1 MAEPGKQV
9 FVALSGG
16 VDSSVAAALLLEA
29 GFHCAAVFMITN
41 DRFDAAQASA
51 EKTAGKLHIRLHILD
66 LRKDFEQIL
75 DYFCTQYEMGRTP
88 NPCVFCNRIIKF
100 GKLLDFAR
108 ANGAAMLA
116 TGHYAKVFTGKDG
129 IGVYAA
135 DDSAK
140 DQSYVLAMLDK
151 KILRH
156 IILPMGIYSKQQTQQ
171 MAARFGLD
179 FEHQQESQEICFIP
193 DNNYAAIVEQ
203 RSPQSV
209 KTGNI
214 VDTSGNVLGR
224 HNGVHNFTIG
234 QRRGCRVAMGTPW
247 YVVAV
252 DAETNTV
259 TLGPKEQVL
268 HKKLKASG
276 VNWLVAQPK
285 AAFRAIV
292 KIRYNDTGTAATVTP
307 EGDGVIVEF
316 DQAVSAVTPG
326 QLAAFYVQQDND
338 KQLTGGAWIDE
349 PLN

>member
-16 VDSSVAAALLLEA
+16 VDSAVAAALLLEE

-41 DRFDAAQASA
+41 DRFDAAQANA
-51 EKTAGKLHIRLHILD
+51 EKTARKLHIRLHILD
-66 LRKDFEQIL
+66 LRKDFERIL
-75 DYFCTQYEMGRTP
+75 DYFCAQYGMGRTP

-100 GKLLDFAR
+100 GKLWDFAR

-140 DQSYVLAMLDK
+140 DQSYVLAMIDR
-151 KILRH
+151 KILPH
-156 IILPMGIYSKQQTQQ
+156 IILPMGIYSKQQTLQ
-171 MAARFGLD
+171 MAGGFGLD
-179 FEHQQESQEICFIP
+179 LEHCRPSQEICFIP
-193 DNNYAAIVEQ
+193 DNNYPAVVEQ
-203 RSPQSV
+203 RCPQSV
-209 KTGNI
+209 KPGNI
-214 VDTSGNVLGR
+214 VDTAGNVLGK
-224 HNGVHNFTIG
+224 HNGVHNFTVG

-252 DAETNTV
+252 DAETSTV
-259 TLGPKEQVL
+259 TLGPKQEVM
-268 HKKLKASG
+268 HKKLKASQ
-276 VNWLVAQPK
+276 VNWLVDQPK
-285 AAFRAIV
+285 AAFRATV

-316 DQAVSAVTPG
+316 DRPVSAITPG

-338 KQLTGGAWIDE
+338 KQLTGGAWIDQA
-349 PLN
+349 LN